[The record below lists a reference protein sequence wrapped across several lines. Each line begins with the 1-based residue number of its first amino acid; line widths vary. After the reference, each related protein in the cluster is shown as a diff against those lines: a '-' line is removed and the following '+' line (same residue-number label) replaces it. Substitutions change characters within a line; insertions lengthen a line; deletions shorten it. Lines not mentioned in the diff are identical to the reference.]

1 MLNKLFPYSDRK
13 ILCLVISVL
22 ALAVY
27 VVTAVA
33 NYGFHHADEL
43 FYGICQGYL
52 CRSIIIIIIIV
63 LQFRFLPGD
72 FCLCI
77 P

>member
-43 FYGICQGYL
+43 FQIIELAGIKSGTFTPYIT
-52 CRSIIIIIIIV
+52 RV
-63 LQFRFLPGD
+63 RDKKKLQN
-72 FCLCI
+72 
-77 P
+77 